1 MAIVWDPRATLG
13 IYPGEFGFTC
23 AGTTQKGFRCRNSF
37 IRNQYLL
44 QAGEIL
50 DTLSQYHLVWLISDE
65 PRLLATLKT
74 LSWLTL
80 CPRWHQKPGR
90 HNQTLTVTSHWLQVL
105 RSAEKAP
112 RRGWQTSIPTTP
124 SLQLSPTTPTSSSAI
139 HQSQLT
145 AYAAIPSTAT
155 SFLPS
160 YLPAPAASTA
170 TSHSRPSCTRTSML
184 VGTLKPSEP
193 IRQTQAPQ
201 FNTGIILSG
210 PIRAT
215 GDVTLNITLNSKA
228 GSNITDP
235 PRNSPGHLTP
245 PVSPSQ
251 TRTPP
256 CSSPPSPA
264 ASVSRRTPLATF
276 SSSVSTSNQAFTHH
290 NIEALL
296 ARIDNLEIQ
305 LQQVTSRRS
314 SRSSRSSG
322 SSFSTGMFTPISSA
336 INSVSAVSVSSPLNR
351 SNFFLSPL
359 QSPTPLS
366 RPRSLSISTDTST
379 SPSIMTPSTSG
390 PSSPA
395 LSTTPLSPNSSPPTA
410 LAWLNASPHPTPTHP
425 SISPATMTPTS
436 STSSSPTL
444 RTSQLPPNP
453 LLEEALT
460 GDREPRPVT
469 SLGRKPVLPSTSCH
483 MCRLDTSPEAAA
495 QCLGVNGCR
504 QKSCTLCLSEW
515 SSSMGILIAV

>member
-13 IYPGEFGFTC
+13 IYPDEFGFTC

-145 AYAAIPSTAT
+145 AYAAIPSTAP

-170 TSHSRPSCTRTSML
+170 TSHSRPSCTRSSML

-235 PRNSPGHLTP
+235 PRNSHGHLTP

-264 ASVSRRTPLATF
+264 ASVSHRTPLATF

-322 SSFSTGMFTPISSA
+322 SSFSTAMFTPISSA
-336 INSVSAVSVSSPLNR
+336 KNSDPVNFYRHIYLAINNDTFDFRTIFTRTIHHATFAKLFTSD
-351 SNFFLSPL
+351 
-359 QSPTPLS
+359 
-366 RPRSLSISTDTST
+366 SI
-379 SPSIMTPSTSG
+379 G
-390 PSSPA
+390 VVERQPSSHTYT
-395 LSTTPLSPNSSPPTA
+395 SIY
-410 LAWLNASPHPTPTHP
+410 LASNNDANEFHIIVTNASH
-425 SISPATMTPTS
+425 
-436 STSSSPTL
+436 
-444 RTSQLPPNP
+444 
-453 LLEEALT
+453 LT
-460 GDREPRPVT
+460 A
-469 SLGRKPVLPSTSCH
+469 S
-483 MCRLDTSPEAAA
+483 A
-495 QCLGVNGCR
+495 
-504 QKSCTLCLSEW
+504 KSFT
-515 SSSMGILIAV
+515 